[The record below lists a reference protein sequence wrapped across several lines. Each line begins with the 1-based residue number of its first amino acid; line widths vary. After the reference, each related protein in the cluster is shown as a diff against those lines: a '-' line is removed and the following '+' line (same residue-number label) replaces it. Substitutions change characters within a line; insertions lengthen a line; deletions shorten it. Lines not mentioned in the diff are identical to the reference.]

1 MAQIIKANG
10 EGKILLKILSKFLRN
25 DDEAIDI
32 MYEHIGRSV
41 SLLAKVPLDKRK
53 EMMEKINEAVI
64 SSVNQYMKKNE
75 SLEKAMNNNGYNDKS
90 TDTIWRE
97 GVKFGAKWQGEKM
110 GLCVQM
116 KKEFA
121 IKALNRIKEM
131 NAKLNNIY
139 ELGIDIED
147 FLGTY
152 TNLAEEAIAVLFTD
166 NEKDFELCLED
177 VLWWLYKTDSMLI
190 TVDGAQYNV
199 SNAEHFVEYL
209 ENNYS
214 KK

>member
-1 MAQIIKANG
+1 
-10 EGKILLKILSKFLRN
+10 
-25 DDEAIDI
+25 
-32 MYEHIGRSV
+32 
-41 SLLAKVPLDKRK
+41 
-53 EMMEKINEAVI
+53 
-64 SSVNQYMKKNE
+64 MKKNE
-75 SLEKAMNNNGYNDKS
+75 SLEKAMNNNGYTDIG

-97 GVKFGAKWQGEKM
+97 GVEFGAKWQAERM

-116 KKEFA
+116 RKEFA

-131 NAKLNNIY
+131 NAKLKNLY
-139 ELGIDIED
+139 DLGIDLED
-147 FLGTY
+147 WIGSY

-177 VLWWLYKTDSMLI
+177 VLWWLYSTDSMLI

-209 ENNYS
+209 EKNYS
-214 KK
+214 KI